1 MKQKIERGASKTSD
15 KLNVLSLYMSR
26 ARRHKLLSRREE
38 EILARRIRE
47 GDEGAWNE
55 LVQCNL
61 RLVISIARGYT
72 GRGLDLSDLIQEGN
86 LGLMRAARAFDASFG
101 TKFSTYATWWIRQSI
116 TRAISNK
123 ASLIRIPIHA
133 AGEERTVSSARNS
146 LRAATGRDPSVEE
159 LSEFVGK
166 STREVT
172 NALTA
177 RKTVVSYDTPLGLS
191 EEGSLLDLIVD
202 ETEADAENLSIEG
215 ALRDFMQSLLDTLP
229 KRERYVLQ
237 RRYGLDGSRC
247 ATLEEIGQELSV
259 TRERARQIQLIA
271 LRRLRSCALEDEL
284 ESFLELSYSPA

>member
-1 MKQKIERGASKTSD
+1 MKQKIKRGASKTSD
-15 KLNVLSLYMSR
+15 KLNVLGLYMSS
-26 ARRHKLLSRREE
+26 ARRHKILSRREE
-38 EILARRIRE
+38 EVLARRIRE
-47 GDEGAWNE
+47 GDEAAWNE

-133 AGEERTVSSARNS
+133 ADEERTVSSARNN
-146 LRAATGRDPSVEE
+146 LQVATGRDPSVEE

-191 EEGSLLDLIVD
+191 EEGSLLDLIAD
-202 ETEADAENLSIEG
+202 ETEAGAEDLFIEG

-229 KRERYVLQ
+229 ERERYVLQ
-237 RRYGLDGSRC
+237 RRYGLDDSRC
-247 ATLEEIGQELSV
+247 GTLEEIGQELRV

-271 LRRLRSCALEDEL
+271 LRRLRSRALEDEL
-284 ESFLELSYSPA
+284 ESFLEPSYSPA